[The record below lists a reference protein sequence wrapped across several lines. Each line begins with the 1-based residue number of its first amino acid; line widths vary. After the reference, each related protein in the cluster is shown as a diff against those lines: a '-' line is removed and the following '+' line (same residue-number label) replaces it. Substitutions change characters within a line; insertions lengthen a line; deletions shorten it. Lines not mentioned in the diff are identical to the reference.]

1 MNPASCQDCKRDSSA
16 PVSAADGTCPMRMQ
30 DGRNFTDYHTRCGQL
45 EQLRANN
52 DIRSSYDLRMYMQRN
67 AETLM
72 QMNRMA
78 SIQANNCAP
87 CYINNGNG
95 TMLPEQSLVECDDK
109 LCRIVSNPRNGAADG
124 LGQGRKYNT
133 AAAHGSQPDLVY
145 YPIEGISKSG
155 YDRHGA
161 V

>member
-1 MNPASCQDCKRDSSA
+1 MNPASCQDCKRDSSSA
-16 PVSAADGTCPMRMQ
+16 PASAIDGTCPMRMQ
-30 DGRNFTDYHTRCGQL
+30 DGRNFTDYHTRCSQL
-45 EQLRANN
+45 EQLRVNN
-52 DIRSSYDLRMYMQRN
+52 DIRSSYDLRMYMQHN
-67 AETLM
+67 ADMLM

-95 TMLPEQSLVECDDK
+95 TMLPEQSLVECDEK
-109 LCRIVSNPRNGAADG
+109 LCRIVTNPRDNAAEG
-124 LGQGRKYNT
+124 LGQGRNYNT
-133 AAAHGSQPDLVY
+133 VAPNSQPEMIY

-155 YDRHGA
+155 YDRFGA